1 MDCAAYPGSL
11 LERQSVITM
20 TTIPNE
26 KITAF
31 TGGKIITMDPDRG
44 HAETVIIQNG
54 RIKDIGDAELVR
66 QYPDAA
72 VVDLSG
78 RTLLP
83 GFIDSH
89 NHLSSFGCFSRNG
102 QT

>member
-1 MDCAAYPGSL
+1 
-11 LERQSVITM
+11 M